1 MDNNS
6 IEYLLNYYEKDIE
19 SCVIKIKNNK
29 ESINSNIKV
38 LIKKLNKIETKEL
51 LIDVLNS
58 FFNKRKKYIQ
68 YKDCIIDYISKNYDN
83 NTINDN
89 INSFIIEFNKFKKN
103 ILLNTK
109 LNREYIIIY
118 SNYYWS
124 NYSFKNN
131 ISKDELIEIAKKN
144 NCDNNDI
151 LLLEKTLKFEKIK
164 NKEELFNFENELN
177 EYNDIISL
185 KPFIENWRTIKTNQI
200 NNSTLPQETKIKYF
214 KELEEDFANL
224 IIYFDSNY
232 QDLKKLLSKIDSRNY
247 INEFIINYIPNK
259 DIKTINNS
267 LKNELLNI
275 KKYQQITNKEKKY

>member
-58 FFNKRKKYIQ
+58 FFNKRKKYTQ

-109 LNREYIIIY
+109 LKREYIILY

-259 DIKTINNS
+259 DIKTIYNS

-275 KKYQQITNKEKKY
+275 KKYQQITN

>member
-109 LNREYIIIY
+109 LNREYIILY

-224 IIYFDSNY
+224 IIYYDSNY

>member
-58 FFNKRKKYIQ
+58 FFNKRKKYTQ

-109 LNREYIIIY
+109 LNREYIILY

-259 DIKTINNS
+259 DIKTIYNS

-275 KKYQQITNKEKKY
+275 KKYQQITN

>member
-58 FFNKRKKYIQ
+58 FFNKRKKYAQ

-109 LNREYIIIY
+109 LNREYIILY

-185 KPFIENWRTIKTNQI
+185 KPFIENWRAIKTNQI
-200 NNSTLPQETKIKYF
+200 NNSKLPQETKIKYF